1 MFKNKEYVFLVYK
14 ERSFSK
20 AAEKLHISQPS
31 LSSTIKKLEDK
42 IGLPIFNRKT
52 NPISLTQFGVEY
64 ILSIE
69 KIIEIENRMHSLV
82 SDVDKLQKGH
92 LSIGASSLSI
102 AYFVP
107 ETIAAFK
114 KAHPYIDL
122 NILETSTLKSK
133 QLLDTGEVDLIITN
147 RPLDTKEYEKIFLYH
162 EHLILAI
169 PTNYP
174 VNKNLKT
181 KQLNREDF
189 KNGVTYLLNKKSVP
203 ISEFADVP
211 FIFLPKDNYLRFCT
225 DMLFEEKKILP
236 NIILEVEETA
246 TAYNFVQY
254 GLGATIF
261 GDTRVLGL
269 NTYKQ
274 IAFYAINSKY
284 AARDAFIYYKKS
296 VLRTRAMHEFIEMA
310 ISRVK
315 NRPVT

>member
-102 AYFVP
+102 SYFVP

-162 EHLILAI
+162 ASLMLSEAHLL
-169 PTNYP
+169 TQVY
-174 VNKNLKT
+174 
-181 KQLNREDF
+181 
-189 KNGVTYLLNKKSVP
+189 
-203 ISEFADVP
+203 
-211 FIFLPKDNYLRFCT
+211 
-225 DMLFEEKKILP
+225 
-236 NIILEVEETA
+236 
-246 TAYNFVQY
+246 
-254 GLGATIF
+254 
-261 GDTRVLGL
+261 
-269 NTYKQ
+269 
-274 IAFYAINSKY
+274 
-284 AARDAFIYYKKS
+284 
-296 VLRTRAMHEFIEMA
+296 
-310 ISRVK
+310 
-315 NRPVT
+315 